1 MTEGGDRLALDDG
14 EPVRIR
20 PFPSRSPY
28 GEEAERLV
36 LSALRS
42 QNLFGMGG
50 RMHDTLEGELA
61 TFYGAGHAIACSSGT
76 AAVHVA
82 VAALDLE
89 PGSEVITA
97 PVTDAG
103 TVAPILFQQC
113 VPIFSDLDDH
123 YCMDPDDIERRITDR
138 TAAILVV
145 HLFGTGCDMRRIA
158 ELARSRGLALIEDCS
173 QSHAIKLD
181 DRWLGRWGDIAAFS
195 MQQSKFIT
203 TGDGG
208 YVLTDDDAYA
218 RRMRAFRDKGW
229 FRGESGS
236 RHYPI
241 LGLNYRLTE
250 LQAAVGL
257 SQLPGLRQLV
267 LRRQQLGGQLA
278 ELLVK
283 VDGVWPQVP
292 TPGSEHGYWLF
303 PFEIDTGRWTPQ
315 AFAEALRREGVP
327 AGVGYTGDPIY
338 TCMRALA
345 DRRTFGSSG
354 LPLTLENA
362 RPPLY
367 APGLCPRTEA
377 LLARML
383 TLSINERFDETDI
396 EDVALAV
403 EKVARL
409 LPPRT
414 PDRDQHVREAA
425 GEQRI

>member
-1 MTEGGDRLALDDG
+1 MTRVGDRLARDGG
-14 EPVRIR
+14 EPVRSR
-20 PFPSRSPY
+20 PFPSRSLY

-36 LSALRS
+36 LTALRS

-50 RMHDTLEGELA
+50 RMHDALEGELA
-61 TFYGAGHAIACSSGT
+61 TFYGADHAIACSSGT

-82 VAALDLE
+82 LAALDLE

-97 PVTDAG
+97 PITDAG

-113 VPIFSDLDDH
+113 VPVFSDVDRH

-145 HLFGTGCDMRRIA
+145 HLFGAGCDMRRIA

-173 QSHAIKLD
+173 QSHAVKLD
-181 DRWLGRWGDIAAFS
+181 DRWLGRWGHIAAFS
-195 MQQSKFIT
+195 MQQSKFMT

-208 YVLTDDDAYA
+208 FVLTDNDAYA

-229 FRGESGS
+229 FRGEPGS
-236 RHYPI
+236 RHYAI

-278 ELLVK
+278 ELIQR
-283 VDGVWPQVP
+283 VDGVSPQVP
-292 TPGSEHGYWLF
+292 TPGSEHGYWQF
-303 PFEIDTGRWTPQ
+303 PFEIDTGRWRPQ
-315 AFAEALRREGVP
+315 TFAEALRAEGVP
-327 AGVGYTGDPIY
+327 TGVGYTGDPIY
-338 TCMRALA
+338 ICMRALA

-362 RPPLY
+362 RPPAY
-367 APGLCPRTEA
+367 GPGLCPRTEA
-377 LLARML
+377 LLGRLL
-383 TLSINERFDETDI
+383 TLSINEGFDETDI
-396 EDVALAV
+396 EDMALAV

-409 LPPRT
+409 LPSRT
-414 PDRDQHVREAA
+414 PDRDQEEPEAA
-425 GEQRI
+425 GEHRV

>member
-1 MTEGGDRLALDDG
+1 MTEVGDRLALEGG
-14 EPVRIR
+14 EPVRSR

-50 RMHDTLEGELA
+50 RMHDQLEGELA
-61 TFYGAGHAIACSSGT
+61 TFYGAENAIACSSGT

-82 VAALDLE
+82 LAGLDLE

-103 TVAPILFQQC
+103 TIAPILFQQC
-113 VPIFSDLDDH
+113 VPVFSDVDRH

-158 ELARSRGLALIEDCS
+158 RLARSRGLALIEDCS
-173 QSHAIKLD
+173 QSHAIQLD
-181 DRWLGRWGDIAAFS
+181 GRWLGRWGDIAAFS
-195 MQQSKFIT
+195 MQQSKFLT

-208 YVLTDDDAYA
+208 FVLTDNEKFAW
-218 RRMRAFRDKGW
+218 RMRAFRDKGW
-229 FRGESGS
+229 SRRDPGS
-236 RHYPI
+236 RHYSI

-278 ELLVK
+278 ELLQR
-283 VDGVWPQVP
+283 VDGVSPQEP

-303 PFEIDTGRWTPQ
+303 PFEIDTGRWSPR
-315 AFAEALRREGVP
+315 AFAEALRAEGVP

-338 TCMRALA
+338 VCMRALA
-345 DRRTFGSSG
+345 DGRTFGSSG
-354 LPLTLENA
+354 LPLTLPNA
-362 RPPLY
+362 VPPVY

-377 LLARML
+377 LLGRLL
-383 TLSINERFDETDI
+383 TLSINERFEETDI
-396 EDVALAV
+396 EDMALAV
-403 EKVARL
+403 EKVAAH
-409 LPPRT
+409 LPSHT
-414 PDRDQHVREAA
+414 PDQDPRAPKVA
-425 GEQRI
+425 GEQRR

>member
-1 MTEGGDRLALDDG
+1 MTEAVDRLAGDGG
-14 EPVRIR
+14 EPVRSR
-20 PFPSRSPY
+20 PFPSRTPY

-50 RMHDTLEGELA
+50 PMHDALEGELA
-61 TFYGAGHAIACSSGT
+61 AFYGAEHAIACSSGT
-76 AAVHVA
+76 SAVHVA
-82 VAALDLE
+82 LAALDLE
-89 PGSEVITA
+89 PASEVITA

-113 VPIFSDLDDH
+113 VPVFSDVDRH

-158 ELARSRGLALIEDCS
+158 QLARSRGLALIEDCS
-173 QSHAIKLD
+173 QSHAVKLD

-195 MQQSKFIT
+195 MQQSKFLT

-208 YVLTDDDAYA
+208 FVLTDNAAYA

-229 FRGESGS
+229 FRGEPGS

-241 LGLNYRLTE
+241 LGLNYRMTE
-250 LQAAVGL
+250 LQAAVGR
-257 SQLPGLRQLV
+257 SQLPGLRQVV

-278 ELLVK
+278 ELLEK
-283 VDGVWPQVP
+283 VDGVSPQVP

-303 PFEIDTGRWTPQ
+303 PLEIDTGRWSPE
-315 AFAEALRREGVP
+315 AFATALRAEGVP

-338 TCMRALA
+338 ICMRALA
-345 DRRTFGSSG
+345 DGRTFGSSG

-362 RPPLY
+362 RPPVY
-367 APGLCPRTEA
+367 GPGLCPRVEA
-377 LLARML
+377 LLGRLL
-383 TLSINERFDETDI
+383 TLSLNERFDETDI
-396 EDVALAV
+396 EDMAQAV

-409 LPPRT
+409 LPSRT
-414 PDRDQHVREAA
+414 ADRDPQVPEAA
-425 GEQRI
+425 GEQRA